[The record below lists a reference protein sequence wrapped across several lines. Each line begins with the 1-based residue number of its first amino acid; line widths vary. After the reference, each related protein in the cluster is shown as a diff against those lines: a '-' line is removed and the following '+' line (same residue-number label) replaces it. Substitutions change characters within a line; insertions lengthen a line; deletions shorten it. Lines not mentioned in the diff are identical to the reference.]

1 MCLACLEAELWLAYQ
16 EDLAAREKAAAG
28 QEAPAGAPVVALA
41 VAPAAAPSDLAKPRM
56 PPDRPAAPFACEEPP
71 ST

>member
-16 EDLAAREKAAAG
+16 EDLAAREKAAADAATA
-28 QEAPAGAPVVALA
+28 APADP
-41 VAPAAAPSDLAKPRM
+41 AKPQT
-56 PPDRPAAPFACEEPP
+56 PPHRPAAPFACEEPP